1 MLQNV
6 LGSDGQMHVENQ
18 VGNMR
23 IDLTTGETKT
33 VVPWAGGMNTVIGPD
48 GTHTDFRPARCA
60 RLSVSPGSTGCS
72 ISTDKRSVKHRR
84 S

>member
-18 VGNMR
+18 VGN
-23 IDLTTGETKT
+23 I
-33 VVPWAGGMNTVIGPD
+33 PS
-48 GTHTDFRPARCA
+48 FRPARCA

>member
-33 VVPWAGGMNTVIGPD
+33 VVPWAGGMNTVIGPG
-48 GTHTDFRPARCA
+48 GTHTEFQTGQMRQT
-60 RLSVSPGSTGCS
+60 LGKPGF
-72 ISTDKRSVKHRR
+72 DWLFNKH
-84 S
+84 